1 MSEPNT
7 RDTWVNFHVDGIHD
21 GALVVV
27 SAHGFEALST
37 LFEFSVILQTTGG
50 APLEF
55 DAVDSIL
62 DAKCA
67 LSFGRDH
74 AHKIHGVVR
83 EIEAIAASGPGDAQY
98 RLRFVPKLFD
108 LTMIQGSWVYQDL
121 NIPDIIKDVLSEGG
135 LHDGDDFEFRL
146 TQKYRPWEYKV
157 QYEESDYN
165 FVCRLAEYA
174 GIFFFFEH
182 NDAGTKV
189 VFADAN
195 EAFKTTE
202 GHETL
207 PYDPRGGESD
217 GRPAISAIS
226 RVTRKV
232 PSKVRINDYNY
243 RAPSVSLVTEQD
255 VDEHGVGAVSFYGE
269 HHKTPAEGKRVARLR
284 AQELYARKF
293 TFSGGSRVPSLRA
306 SMKFTLEG
314 HPYEALDAEY
324 VVTSVTHSV
333 IQPVTST
340 SNAEHQEY
348 RNEFSLIPAEIPF
361 RPARVTHTP
370 KIHGVMHGRID
381 TDTDGVHDAPLDEQG
396 RYKVILPFD
405 IGGKPGGRASR
416 WCRAIQTSSGSG
428 YGMHFPLHSGTE
440 VLIIHLDGDPDRPVI
455 AGSVANAETPSP
467 VTSANAS
474 QSALKTRHG
483 ISFVFTDG

>member
-1 MSEPNT
+1 MTDSNT
-7 RDTWVNFHVDGIHD
+7 RDTWVNVHIDGIHD

-27 SAHGFEALST
+27 SMHGYEALST
-37 LFEFSVILQTTGG
+37 LFEFNVVMQTTGG
-50 APLEF
+50 VPLDFE
-55 DAVDSIL
+55 AVDSVL
-62 DAKCA
+62 TAKCS
-67 LSFGRDH
+67 LSFGREN

-83 EIEAIAASGPGDAQY
+83 EIEALPVAAAGDAQY
-98 RLRFVPKLFD
+98 RIKFVPKLFD

-121 NIPDIIKDVLSEGG
+121 DIPGIIKDVLTEAGM
-135 LHDGDDFEFRL
+135 HDGDDFELRL

-182 NDAGTKV
+182 GDESTKV

-195 EAFKTTE
+195 EAFKNTE
-202 GHETL
+202 GFESL

-217 GRPAISAIS
+217 GRASVTAIS
-226 RVTRKV
+226 RLTRKV
-232 PSKVRINDYNY
+232 PQKVRINDYNY

-255 VDEHGVGAVSFYGE
+255 VDAEGAGAVSFYGE

-284 AQELYARKF
+284 AQELYAQKF
-293 TFSGGSRVPSLRA
+293 TFAGSSRVPSLRS
-306 SMKFTLEG
+306 SMRFTLEG

-324 VVTSVTHSV
+324 VVTSVSHSV
-333 IQPVTST
+333 VQQVI
-340 SNAEHQEY
+340 AEGSAGGHEY
-348 RNEFSLIPAEIPF
+348 RNEFHLMPSEIPF
-361 RPARVTHTP
+361 RPARVTHCP
-370 KIHGVMHGRID
+370 KIHGVMHARID
-381 TDTDGVHDAPLDEQG
+381 SETDGVHDAPVDDQG
-396 RYKVILPFD
+396 RYKVIMPFD
-405 IGGKPGGRASR
+405 ISGKPGGRASR
-416 WCRAIQTSSGSG
+416 WCRALQTSSGSG

-474 QSALKTRHG
+474 QSAFKTRHG